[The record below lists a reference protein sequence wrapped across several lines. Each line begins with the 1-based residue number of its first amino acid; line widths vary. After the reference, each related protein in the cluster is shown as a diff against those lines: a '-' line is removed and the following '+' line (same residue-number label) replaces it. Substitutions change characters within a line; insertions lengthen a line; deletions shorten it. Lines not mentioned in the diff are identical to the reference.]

1 MGRGDAHRALAEA
14 DPAMAAL
21 IERFGR
27 LRISDRRA
35 GSAKPDAFGTLVRIV
50 VGQQVSS
57 QAARTI
63 HGRLVE
69 AFGGPPAPAD
79 VVGAVET
86 LRGAGLSGRKASYVD
101 GLGRMIVD
109 GELDLASLDALPD
122 EEVIERLVEVRG
134 LGRWSGEMFLIS
146 HLERPDVLSAGD
158 LGIRR
163 GVQTAMALDELPA
176 GKEVLEIGERWRPNR
191 TLASLYLWR
200 SVGDAPQ
207 E

>member
-1 MGRGDAHRALAEA
+1 MRRGDAHRALAEA

-21 IERFGR
+21 VERFGR
-27 LRISDRRA
+27 LEIADRRA
-35 GSAKPDAFGTLVRIV
+35 GAAKPDAFGTLVRIV

-86 LRGAGLSGRKASYVD
+86 LRGAGLSGRKASYVE
-101 GLGRMIVD
+101 GLGRMIVN
-109 GELDLASLDALPD
+109 GELDLAALEALPD

-146 HLERPDVLSAGD
+146 HLERPDILSAGD

-163 GVQTAMALDELPA
+163 GVQIAMALEELPA
-176 GKEVLEIGERWRPNR
+176 GDEVLEIGERWRPHR

-207 E
+207 D